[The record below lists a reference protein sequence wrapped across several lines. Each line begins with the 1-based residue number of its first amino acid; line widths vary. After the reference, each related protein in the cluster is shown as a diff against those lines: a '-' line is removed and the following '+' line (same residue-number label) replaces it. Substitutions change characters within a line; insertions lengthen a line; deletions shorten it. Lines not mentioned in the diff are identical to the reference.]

1 MYKYCKLKRKQKQ
14 KGKRDQQN
22 PQKILKS
29 FKTEQNEKMWD
40 FQKKKTQQINNR
52 KKYIYILGL
61 TKL

>member
-40 FQKKKTQQINNR
+40 FQKKNTTNK
-52 KKYIYILGL
+52 
-61 TKL
+61 